1 VLKVSIYFKA
11 IAIIA
16 FSMHTQFIHNAYT
29 IAVRI

>member
-16 FSMHTQFIHNAYT
+16 FSMHTQFIH
-29 IAVRI
+29 IAWRI